1 MILKRKKSQEEE
13 AGFWIS
19 FSDLMASIL
28 IIFILLFVYKLVEYQ
43 ANLTE
48 KEQQI
53 QELTSTRVK
62 IIEMLQEEFKK
73 ENIDINIDPKTGTI
87 KLNESILFD
96 TSKSELKEE
105 GKEFARR
112 FIPIYVKILLGNE
125 EVKSQ
130 LSQIIIEGHTD
141 DVGSYMSNLKLS
153 QDRTLSV
160 AQFLLDD
167 EFDYKY
173 KKDLQEY
180 ITLNGRSYSEPI
192 LDDEGSINR
201 DASRRVEIKF
211 RLKEEEILLE
221 IQNKLEVGK

>member
-1 MILKRKKSQEEE
+1 MILKKKRSQEEE
-13 AGFWIS
+13 PGFWIS

-43 ANLTE
+43 ASLSE

-62 IIEMLQEEFKK
+62 IIEMLQEEFEK

-96 TSKSELKEE
+96 TSKSELKKE
-105 GKEFARR
+105 GKEFAKK
-112 FIPIYVKILLGNE
+112 FIPIYVRILLGNE
-125 EVKSQ
+125 DIRSQ

-160 AQFLLDD
+160 TKFLLDD

-192 LDDEGSINR
+192 LDDKGNINR

-221 IQNKLEVGK
+221 IQNKLEIGK

>member
-1 MILKRKKSQEEE
+1 MILKKKRSQEEE
-13 AGFWIS
+13 PGFWIS

-73 ENIDINIDPKTGTI
+73 EDIDINIDPKTGTI

-192 LDDEGSINR
+192 LDDEGNINR

>member
-73 ENIDINIDPKTGTI
+73 EDIDINIDPKTGTI

>member
-1 MILKRKKSQEEE
+1 MILKKKRSQEEE
-13 AGFWIS
+13 PGFWIS

>member
-1 MILKRKKSQEEE
+1 MIQKSKKSQEEE
-13 AGFWIS
+13 VGFWIS

-43 ANLTE
+43 ANFTE

-73 ENIDINIDPKTGTI
+73 EDIDINIDPKTGTI

-192 LDDEGSINR
+192 LDDEGNINR

>member
-1 MILKRKKSQEEE
+1 MIQKRKKSQEEE

-125 EVKSQ
+125 EVRSQ

-167 EFDYKY
+167 KFDYKY

-192 LDDEGSINR
+192 LDDEGNINR

>member
-1 MILKRKKSQEEE
+1 MILKKKRSQEEE
-13 AGFWIS
+13 PGFWIS

-43 ANLTE
+43 ASLSE

-62 IIEMLQEEFKK
+62 IIEMLQEEFEK

-96 TSKSELKEE
+96 TSKSELKKE
-105 GKEFARR
+105 GKEFAKK

-125 EVKSQ
+125 EVRSQ

-180 ITLNGRSYSEPI
+180 ITLNGRSYSDPI
-192 LDDEGSINR
+192 LDKNGKINR

-221 IQNKLEVGK
+221 IQNKLETGK

>member
-1 MILKRKKSQEEE
+1 MILKKKRSQEEE
-13 AGFWIS
+13 PGFWIS

-43 ANLTE
+43 ASLSE

-62 IIEMLQEEFKK
+62 IIEMLQEEFEK

-96 TSKSELKEE
+96 TSKSELKKE
-105 GKEFARR
+105 GKKFAKK

-125 EVKSQ
+125 DIRSQ

-141 DVGSYMSNLKLS
+141 DVGSYISNLKLS

-160 AQFLLDD
+160 AKFLLDD
-167 EFDYKY
+167 DFDYKY

-192 LDDEGSINR
+192 LDDKGNINR

-221 IQNKLEVGK
+221 IQNKLEIGK

>member
-1 MILKRKKSQEEE
+1 MILKKKRSQEEE
-13 AGFWIS
+13 PGFWIS

-43 ANLTE
+43 ASLSE

-62 IIEMLQEEFKK
+62 IIEMLQEEFEK

-96 TSKSELKEE
+96 TSKSELKKE
-105 GKEFARR
+105 GKEFAKK
-112 FIPIYVKILLGNE
+112 FIPIYVRILLGNE
-125 EVKSQ
+125 DIRSQ

-160 AQFLLDD
+160 TKFLLDD

-180 ITLNGRSYSEPI
+180 ITLNGRSYSDPI
-192 LDDEGSINR
+192 LNKNGKINR
-201 DASRRVEIKF
+201 GASRRVEIKF

-221 IQNKLEVGK
+221 IQNKLETGK

>member
-1 MILKRKKSQEEE
+1 MIQKRKKSQEEE
-13 AGFWIS
+13 VGFWIS

-73 ENIDINIDPKTGTI
+73 EDIDINIDPKTGTI

-192 LDDEGSINR
+192 LDDEGNINR

-221 IQNKLEVGK
+221 IQNKLEIGK

>member
-1 MILKRKKSQEEE
+1 MILKKKKNQDEEP
-13 AGFWIS
+13 GFWIS

-43 ANLTE
+43 ASLSE

-62 IIEMLQEEFKK
+62 IIEMLQEEFEK

-96 TSKSELKEE
+96 TSKSELKKE
-105 GKEFARR
+105 GKEFAKR

-125 EVKSQ
+125 EVRSQ

-141 DVGSYMSNLKLS
+141 DVGSYISNLKLS

-160 AQFLLDD
+160 ARFLLDD

-180 ITLNGRSYSEPI
+180 ITLNGRSYSDPI
-192 LDDEGSINR
+192 LDKNGKINR

-221 IQNKLEVGK
+221 IQNKLEEGN

>member
-1 MILKRKKSQEEE
+1 MIQKSKKSQEEE
-13 AGFWIS
+13 VGFWIS

-73 ENIDINIDPKTGTI
+73 EDIDINIDPKTGTI

>member
-1 MILKRKKSQEEE
+1 MILKKKRSQEEE
-13 AGFWIS
+13 PGFWIS

-43 ANLTE
+43 ASLSE

-62 IIEMLQEEFKK
+62 IIEMLQEEFEK

-96 TSKSELKEE
+96 TSKSELKKE
-105 GKEFARR
+105 GKEFAKR

-125 EVKSQ
+125 EVRSQ

-160 AQFLLDD
+160 AKFLLDD

-180 ITLNGRSYSEPI
+180 ITLNGRSYSDPI
-192 LDDEGSINR
+192 LDKNGNINR

-221 IQNKLEVGK
+221 IQNKLETGK

>member
-1 MILKRKKSQEEE
+1 MIQKRKKSQEEE
-13 AGFWIS
+13 VGFWIS

-73 ENIDINIDPKTGTI
+73 EDIDINIDPKTGTI

-192 LDDEGSINR
+192 LDDEGNINR

>member
-1 MILKRKKSQEEE
+1 MILKKKRSQEEE
-13 AGFWIS
+13 PGFWIS

-43 ANLTE
+43 ASLSE

-62 IIEMLQEEFKK
+62 IIEMLQEEFEK

-87 KLNESILFD
+87 NLNESILFD
-96 TSKSELKEE
+96 TSKSELKKE
-105 GKEFARR
+105 GKEFAKR

-125 EVKSQ
+125 EVRSQ

-160 AQFLLDD
+160 AKFLLDD

-180 ITLNGRSYSEPI
+180 ITLNGRSYSDPI
-192 LDDEGSINR
+192 LDKNGKINR

-221 IQNKLEVGK
+221 IQNKLETGK

>member
-1 MILKRKKSQEEE
+1 MILKKKRSQEEE
-13 AGFWIS
+13 PGFWIS

-43 ANLTE
+43 ASLSE

-62 IIEMLQEEFKK
+62 IIEMLQEEFEK

-96 TSKSELKEE
+96 TSKSELKKE
-105 GKEFARR
+105 GKEFAKR

-125 EVKSQ
+125 EVRSQ

-160 AQFLLDD
+160 AKFLLDD

-180 ITLNGRSYSEPI
+180 ITLNGRSYSDPI
-192 LDDEGSINR
+192 LDKNGKINR

-221 IQNKLEVGK
+221 IQNKLETGK

>member
-1 MILKRKKSQEEE
+1 MIQKRKKSQEEE

-125 EVKSQ
+125 EVRSQ

-192 LDDEGSINR
+192 LDDEGNINR

>member
-73 ENIDINIDPKTGTI
+73 EDIDINIDPKTGTI

-141 DVGSYMSNLKLS
+141 DVGSYISNLKLS

-160 AQFLLDD
+160 AKFLLDD
-167 EFDYKY
+167 DFDYKY

-192 LDDEGSINR
+192 LDDEGNINR

>member
-1 MILKRKKSQEEE
+1 MILKKKRSQEEE
-13 AGFWIS
+13 PGFWIS

-43 ANLTE
+43 ASLTE

-62 IIEMLQEEFKK
+62 IIEMLQEEFEK

-96 TSKSELKEE
+96 TSKSELKKE
-105 GKEFARR
+105 GKEFAKK
-112 FIPIYVKILLGNE
+112 FIPIYVKILLGNKDI
-125 EVKSQ
+125 KSQ

-160 AQFLLDD
+160 AKFLLDD

-180 ITLNGRSYSEPI
+180 VTLNGRSYSDPI
-192 LDDEGSINR
+192 LDKSGQVNR
-201 DASRRVEIKF
+201 NASRRVEIKF

-221 IQNKLEVGK
+221 IQNKLEIGK

>member
-1 MILKRKKSQEEE
+1 MILKKKRSQEEE
-13 AGFWIS
+13 TGFWIS

-43 ANLTE
+43 ANLSE

-62 IIEMLQEEFKK
+62 IIEMLQEEFEK

-96 TSKSELKEE
+96 TSKSQLKEE
-105 GKEFARR
+105 GKDFAKK
-112 FIPIYVKILLGNE
+112 FIPIYVKILLGNK
-125 EVKSQ
+125 EVRSQ

-160 AQFLLDD
+160 AEFLLND

-192 LDDEGSINR
+192 LDDKGNINR

-211 RLKEEEILLE
+211 RLKEEEMLLE
-221 IQNKLEVGK
+221 IQNKLEIGK

>member
-1 MILKRKKSQEEE
+1 MRLRKKRNQEEE
-13 AGFWIS
+13 VGFWIS

-28 IIFILLFVYKLVEYQ
+28 IIFILLFVYKLIEYD

-53 QELTSTRVK
+53 QELTSTRIK
-62 IIEMLQEEFKK
+62 IIEMLKEEFKN
-73 ENIDINIDPKTGTI
+73 ENLDIDIDPKTGAI

-96 TSKSELKEE
+96 TEKSELKKE
-105 GKEFARR
+105 GKDFAKK
-112 FIPIYVKILLGNE
+112 FIPIYVKILLGDE
-125 EVKSQ
+125 QVKSH

-141 DVGSYMSNLKLS
+141 DVGSYISNLKLS

-160 AQFLLDD
+160 GEFLLND

-180 ITLNGRSYSEPI
+180 ITLNGRSYSDPI
-192 LDDEGSINR
+192 LNKNGKINR
-201 DASRRVEIKF
+201 SASRRVEIKF
-211 RLKEEEILLE
+211 RLREEEILLK
-221 IQNKLEVGK
+221 IQNKLEEGK

>member
-1 MILKRKKSQEEE
+1 MILKKKRSQEEE
-13 AGFWIS
+13 PGFWIS

-43 ANLTE
+43 ASLSE

-62 IIEMLQEEFKK
+62 IIEMLQEEFEK

-96 TSKSELKEE
+96 TSKSELKKE
-105 GKEFARR
+105 GKEFAKK

-125 EVKSQ
+125 EVRSQ

-160 AQFLLDD
+160 AKFLLDD

-180 ITLNGRSYSEPI
+180 ITLNGRSYSDPI
-192 LDDEGSINR
+192 LDKNGKINR

-221 IQNKLEVGK
+221 IQNKLETGK

>member
-1 MILKRKKSQEEE
+1 MILKKKRSQEEE
-13 AGFWIS
+13 PGFWIS

-43 ANLTE
+43 ASLTE
-48 KEQQI
+48 KEQKI

-62 IIEMLQEEFKK
+62 IIEMLQEEFEK

-96 TSKSELKEE
+96 TSKSELKKE
-105 GKEFARR
+105 GKEFAKK
-112 FIPIYVKILLGNE
+112 FIPIYVKILLGNKDI
-125 EVKSQ
+125 KSQ

-160 AQFLLDD
+160 AKFLLDD

-180 ITLNGRSYSEPI
+180 VTLNGRSYSDPI
-192 LDDEGSINR
+192 LDKSGQVNR
-201 DASRRVEIKF
+201 NASRRVEIKF

-221 IQNKLEVGK
+221 IQNKLEIGK

>member
-1 MILKRKKSQEEE
+1 MIQKSKKSQEEE
-13 AGFWIS
+13 VGFWIS

-73 ENIDINIDPKTGTI
+73 EDIDINIDPKTGTI

-192 LDDEGSINR
+192 LDDEGNINR

>member
-1 MILKRKKSQEEE
+1 MILKKKRSQEEE
-13 AGFWIS
+13 PGFWIS

-28 IIFILLFVYKLVEYQ
+28 IIFILLFVYKLVEYE
-43 ANLTE
+43 ANLTA

-62 IIEMLQEEFKK
+62 IIEMLREEFEK
-73 ENIDINIDPKTGTI
+73 ENLDINIDPKTGTI

-96 TSKSELKEE
+96 TQKSELKKE
-105 GKEFARR
+105 GKDFAKR
-112 FIPIYVKILLGNE
+112 FIPIYVRILLGNE
-125 EVKSQ
+125 EVRSQ

-160 AQFLLDD
+160 AKFLLDD

-173 KKDLQEY
+173 KDDLQEY
-180 ITLNGRSYSEPI
+180 ITLNGRSYSDPI
-192 LDDEGSINR
+192 LNEKGKINR
-201 DASRRVEIKF
+201 SASRRVEIKF

-221 IQNKLEVGK
+221 IQNKLEEGK

>member
-1 MILKRKKSQEEE
+1 MILKKKRSQEEE
-13 AGFWIS
+13 PGFWIS

-43 ANLTE
+43 ASLTE

-62 IIEMLQEEFKK
+62 IIEMLQEEFEK
-73 ENIDINIDPKTGTI
+73 ENIDINIDSKTGTI

-96 TSKSELKEE
+96 TSKSELKKE
-105 GKEFARR
+105 GKEFAKK
-112 FIPIYVKILLGNE
+112 FIPIYVKILLGNKDI
-125 EVKSQ
+125 KSQ

-160 AQFLLDD
+160 AKFLLDD

-180 ITLNGRSYSEPI
+180 VTLNGRSYSDPI
-192 LDDEGSINR
+192 LDKSGQVNR
-201 DASRRVEIKF
+201 NASRRVEIKF

-221 IQNKLEVGK
+221 IQNKLEIGK